1 MKTIISL
8 LTTMVFVFAF
18 GTAFADDWPT
28 DKKSFKFLGTE
39 LQDEGFPVRKA
50 ELMKSGAPA
59 ESLFSN
65 VGSVDLPD
73 PYRVFAKPTPRV
85 VTGVAAG
92 GLRAGDPDKGSKIF
106 DSLLGERGS
115 KADMNIAY

>member
-50 ELMKSGAPA
+50 ELVQSGAAA

-65 VGSVDLPD
+65 YASVDLPD
-73 PYRVFAKPTPRV
+73 PYRGFAKLEPRG

-106 DSLLGERGS
+106 NSLLGERGS
-115 KADMNIAY
+115 KTDTHIAY